1 MVSYGQEKKKL
12 VFLGS
17 KTSFSLVWA
26 PATSFMGSLQTG
38 PSKTNW
44 VGLESRPFDY
54 FFSYK
59 KINEKI
65 DAMDFDF
72 DPVTR
77 YLDVNYH

>member
-1 MVSYGQEKKKL
+1 MDKKKKL

-26 PATSFMGSLQTG
+26 PAAGSMGSLQTG

-44 VGLESRPFDY
+44 VGLESRPFDC

-72 DPVTR
+72 DPVTH